1 MKFPPDIWNQ
11 LRNKTPKDLIS
22 ALNKELGKPDQ
33 IKGNEYVYRFP
44 DGRRVSIHY
53 HPTKRP
59 YGPKLLKGLLTD
71 IGWTESDMRRLK
83 LIK

>member
-11 LRNKTPKDLIS
+11 LKNKTADHLIS
-22 ALNKELGKPDQ
+22 ALKKDGWNPDEKIGAQ
-33 IKGNEYVYRFP
+33 QVWRHL

-53 HPTKRP
+53 HPKKT
-59 YGPKLLKGLLTD
+59 YGPNLLKALLKD